1 MVLFDKFGIPRMY
14 EGDSFQYVI
23 YYCNTRKKCPAEH
36 HGMSFDDAVKCITE
50 ILQHPIVIGCNV
62 NQYLDA
68 LEIPHT
74 MPGCVYDTAECE
86 AL

>member
-1 MVLFDKFGIPRMY
+1 
-14 EGDSFQYVI
+14 
-23 YYCNTRKKCPAEH
+23 
-36 HGMSFDDAVKCITE
+36 MSFDDAVKCITE

-86 AL
+86 ALQRLAGLPLKAGEKPRFERSCTWSSDSDV